1 MTAAIARPI
10 QKAEKLPATRPDRM
24 VSEAPPSRDA
34 LTISFTWRECELVK
48 TLVSSGM
55 MAAAKVPHEMMT
67 ESFHHNPP
75 PSEYR
80 MAWETPKVT
89 TIESSDV
96 IHTSEVSGASKSILL
111 LPALC
116 ARAMAP
122 FTR

>member
-1 MTAAIARPI
+1 MRMPNASAFQNT
-10 QKAEKLPATRPDRM
+10 EKLPATIPERM
-24 VSEAPPSRDA
+24 VSDAPPARDA

-55 MAAAKVPHEMMT
+55 MAAARVPHEMMT
-67 ESFHHNPP
+67 ESFHHSPP

-80 MAWETPKVT
+80 MAWDTPKVT

-111 LPALC
+111 LP
-116 ARAMAP
+116 
-122 FTR
+122 